1 MIAVLPSGHWAILVT
16 VAESETVVPPSSAR
30 TVLFVSYTPADEGWA
45 SWIAWEL
52 ESVGYRVVLQAWDFV
67 PGTNFVDFMDR
78 GVAGAGAVIAVL
90 SRSYLSSRFGRW
102 EWQTA
107 ILADP
112 GDPAAKL
119 ITVRVE
125 DCPIEG
131 LLSTITY
138 VDLVGVPDPA
148 TARDLLLTRV
158 SHTLAGRAKPGAR
171 PGFPNSVSLPSLPP
185 SPSPMLSATGSGDTL
200 RGHPRRRPTA
210 RPEFPPAAQAAA
222 PPRDGVAV
230 LHVPGPRFAA
240 GADAGSGAG
249 AAVRQARI
257 WADVNRMVDAGAPRP
272 DLLVVSGDLT
282 EAGGLR
288 EFDQAVTFL
297 TGLRALL
304 GLEPDRCVIV
314 PGSHDIT
321 RKACQSYFDDCEA
334 DDIEPRPPYWPKWRH
349 YSRVFDELYRD
360 IEGVV
365 FDRTQPWTLFAVPD
379 LKVVIAGLNST
390 MAESHRAEDHY
401 GWLGE
406 AQAAWFAERLRPYAD
421 DGWLRLA
428 AVAHAPADLRDPG
441 TLDGLLDSRVNLL
454 LHGHSRSS
462 ALRTG
467 PADTP
472 PPAVS
477 APYAGPRASGPR
489 APGAAPRL
497 SPPGEE
503 GAAPLVIG
511 SAGPGEL
518 ALIQLTARGL
528 STWRAGA
535 NGPNGPAAE
544 RTAHAWRSATATFP
558 PPPAPPDAEPA
569 AAPDA
574 APGAQ
579 PAGPGP
585 DEVSGRAASPPS
597 SCSTGWPRS
606 SRSATR
612 ARGSGA
618 SPTCRRTCSSPTRKA
633 GSSASGASPRR
644 PAR

>member
-1 MIAVLPSGHWAILVT
+1 MIAGPPSGHWAILVT

-148 TARDLLLTRV
+148 TARDLVLTRV

-171 PGFPNSVSLPSLPP
+171 PSFPNSVSLPSLPP
-185 SPSPMLSATGSGDTL
+185 SPGPALNATGSGDTL
-200 RGHPRRRPTA
+200 RGHPRRRPAT
-210 RPEFPPAAQAAA
+210 RPEFPPAAQASG
-222 PPRDGVAV
+222 PPRDGLAV

-240 GADAGSGAG
+240 GADTGSNTGPSTG
-249 AAVRQARI
+249 AAARQARI

-288 EFDQAVTFL
+288 EFDEAVTFL

-304 GLEPDRCVIV
+304 GLEPDRCVII

-390 MAESHRAEDHY
+390 MAESHREEDHY

-428 AVAHAPADLRDPG
+428 AVAHEPAGLRDPG
-441 TLDGLLDSRVNLL
+441 TLGGLLESRVNLL

-467 PADTP
+467 AADTP

-477 APYAGPRASGPR
+477 ALYAGPRAAAEPR
-489 APGAAPRL
+489 APGAVPR
-497 SPPGEE
+497 PPQPSEAG
-503 GAAPLVIG
+503 
-511 SAGPGEL
+511 AGP
-518 ALIQLTARGL
+518 R
-528 STWRAGA
+528 
-535 NGPNGPAAE
+535 
-544 RTAHAWRSATATFP
+544 H
-558 PPPAPPDAEPA
+558 
-569 AAPDA
+569 
-574 APGAQ
+574 
-579 PAGPGP
+579 
-585 DEVSGRAASPPS
+585 PPS
-597 SCSTGWPRS
+597 SCSTGSPRS
-606 SRSATR
+606 SRSVTP
-612 ARGSGA
+612 ARSSGGF
-618 SPTCRRTCSSPTRKA
+618 PTCRRTCSSPTRKA
-633 GSSASGASPRR
+633 GSSASGGSPRR

>member
-1 MIAVLPSGHWAILVT
+1 MISGLPPGHWAILVT
-16 VAESETVVPPSSAR
+16 VAESETLMPPPSAR

-138 VDLVGVPDPA
+138 VDLVGVDDPA
-148 TARDLLLTRV
+148 VVRDLLLTRV
-158 SHTLAGRAKPGAR
+158 SHTLAGRAKPDAR
-171 PGFPNSVSLPSLPP
+171 PSFPNAVSLPELPP
-185 SPSPMLSATGSGDTL
+185 TPNAILSAAGPGATGSGDGQ
-200 RGHPRRRPTA
+200 RGHPRRRPA
-210 RPEFPPAAQAAA
+210 ERPDFPPAARGKRGPQ
-222 PPRDGVAV
+222 PRDSVAI

-240 GADAGSGAG
+240 GSNTGSNPG
-249 AAVRQARI
+249 AAGLQARI

-314 PGSHDIT
+314 PGGHDIT

-334 DDIEPRPPYWPKWRH
+334 DDTEPRPPYWPKWRH

-390 MAESHRAEDHY
+390 MAESHRADDHY

-406 AQAAWFAERLRPYAD
+406 AQAAWFAEQLRPYAD

-428 AVAHAPADLRDPG
+428 AVAHDPADLRDAG
-441 TLDGLLDSRVNLL
+441 TLGRLLDSRVNLL

-462 ALRTG
+462 AFITG
-467 PADTP
+467 AAGTP
-472 PPAVS
+472 PPA
-477 APYAGPRASGPR
+477 AS
-489 APGAAPRL
+489 
-497 SPPGEE
+497 E
-503 GAAPLVIG
+503 GA
-511 SAGPGEL
+511 S
-518 ALIQLTARGL
+518 
-528 STWRAGA
+528 
-535 NGPNGPAAE
+535 
-544 RTAHAWRSATATFP
+544 
-558 PPPAPPDAEPA
+558 
-569 AAPDA
+569 
-574 APGAQ
+574 
-579 PAGPGP
+579 
-585 DEVSGRAASPPS
+585 
-597 SCSTGWPRS
+597 
-606 SRSATR
+606 
-612 ARGSGA
+612 
-618 SPTCRRTCSSPTRKA
+618 
-633 GSSASGASPRR
+633 
-644 PAR
+644 